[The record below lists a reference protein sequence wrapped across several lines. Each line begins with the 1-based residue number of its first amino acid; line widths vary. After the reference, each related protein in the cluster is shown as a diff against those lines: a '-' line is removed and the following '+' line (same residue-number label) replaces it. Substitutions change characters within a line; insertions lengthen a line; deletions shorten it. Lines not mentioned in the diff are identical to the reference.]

1 MNQNLVKQMTLK
13 CFKKNSFF
21 LTLFVTFSCSPV
33 EQEESVFKPST
44 KVDPN
49 ISLDCSGI
57 WAGSQL
63 CLERNEAL
71 IELREFDQLFKS
83 LALHSG
89 ERNNELIEKLK
100 LIRQEGDGFYN
111 DEFYFK
117 ARDSY
122 RSGITLIEEFNNKEI
137 LFIENL
143 ILDIKNNLNLGRIQ
157 EANALLEK
165 LHNTSKSSEAKLL
178 QDRVDNYYQ
187 INDLIDKSR
196 SFLFD
201 NNFEKAFESIN
212 LAISLDAER
221 LDSKQLKDEIQIK
234 SNHYYFDLYL
244 ESSYRELNNN
254 NINEAFDYFN
264 KAKNI
269 FSNNDELS
277 ILNKTLEKYKK
288 EYDLTRFIKLGDSF
302 YNQEEWKK
310 AILNYK
316 SALELNPNS
325 SNILDKLNRTE
336 SLNSINERLNNFMES
351 PERLSSK
358 RIRDGFLNAIN
369 EGLSFK
375 LKSEK
380 NLILTL
386 DKAKEIYDQYSVMIT
401 LNLSSNNKTFV
412 DIVKTVQYQP
422 FENKRIKLY
431 PGKYVIVA
439 KKKGLQSYRFSINIS
454 PDSDDIYINAI
465 CDSVCSIFYE
475 DQPPLE
481 NSIAKNQTEIS
492 APIAISS
499 DDSNFIK
506 DAKIIRSTFLNN
518 LACDRPTKNNT
529 IKISFS
535 LSVDKSGNVISLQR
549 LGEYRFSS
557 EDRKAVSVVERALR
571 KSRFRL
577 PSVNGSKQTGKIKHT
592 VSIPQNFC
600 EK

>member
-1 MNQNLVKQMTLK
+1 MNPNPVRPMTLK
-13 CFKKNSFF
+13 CFKKYSFF
-21 LTLFVTFSCSPV
+21 LTLFVIFSCSPV

-44 KVDPN
+44 TVDPN
-49 ISLDCSGI
+49 TSLDCSGI

-71 IELREFDQLFKS
+71 IELKKFDQLFKS
-83 LALHSG
+83 LSLHSN
-89 ERNNELIEKLK
+89 ERNSELTEKLN

-122 RSGITLIEEFNNKEI
+122 KSGITLIEEFNNKEI
-137 LFIENL
+137 LYVKNL

-165 LHNTSKSSEAKLL
+165 LLSTSKSNEAMLL
-178 QDRVDNYYQ
+178 QNRVDNYYQ
-187 INDLIDKSR
+187 INDLIDESR
-196 SFLFD
+196 SFLSSND
-201 NNFEKAFESIN
+201 FEKAFEAIN
-212 LAISLDAER
+212 LAISLDTER
-221 LDSKQLKDEIQIK
+221 LDTKQLKDEIQIK

-244 ESSYRELNNN
+244 ESSYRELNNS
-254 NINEAFDYFN
+254 NINGAFDYFN

-277 ILNKTLEKYKK
+277 ILNKSLQKYKK
-288 EYDLTRFIKLGDSF
+288 EYDLTRFTKLGDSF
-302 YNQEEWKK
+302 YNQEEWEK

-316 SALELNPNS
+316 LALDLNPNL
-325 SNILDKLNRTE
+325 SNILNKLNRTE
-336 SLNSINERLNNFMES
+336 SLKNINERLNKFMDS

-358 RIRDGFLNAIN
+358 RIRDSLLNTIN
-369 EGLSFK
+369 EGLSFN
-375 LKSEK
+375 LENEK

-386 DKAKEIYDQYSVMIT
+386 DKASDIYKQYSVMIT

-412 DIVKTVQYQP
+412 DIVKTVQFQP
-422 FENKRIKLY
+422 FENESIKLY
-431 PGKYVIVA
+431 PGNYVIVA
-439 KKKGLQSYRFSINIS
+439 KKKGLQSFRFSINIS
-454 PDSDDIYINAI
+454 PDSDAIYLNAI
-465 CDSVCSIFYE
+465 CDSVCSVFYN
-475 DQPPLE
+475 DDVPAE
-481 NSIAKNQTEIS
+481 NSIAKNKTEINT
-492 APIAISS
+492 PNTIPLGE
-499 DDSNFIK
+499 SNFIK
-506 DAKIIRSTFLNN
+506 GAKIIKSTFSNN
-518 LACDRPTKNNT
+518 LVCDRPTKNNT
-529 IKISFS
+529 IKIGFS

-549 LGEYRFSS
+549 LGEYKFSS

-577 PSVNGSKQTGKIKHT
+577 PTVNGSKQSGKLKHI